1 MTTSSCS
8 DTKPDAPIK
17 CSVEPARTGSPKT
30 DLSSAVTTPVKKRKI
45 ASKSGGE
52 EASTPCQKPIKGK
65 AKGEWNAQ
73 RRLKL
78 WGAFNAC
85 ADIKWDE
92 VAAKVSSV
100 FGSVRVDFEYH
111 LGCSPR
117 CMTCVVR
124 SSVRLALLTPA
135 SHCQE
140 SG

>member
-1 MTTSSCS
+1 MTSFSCIDNS
-8 DTKPDAPIK
+8 PDASVG
-17 CSVEPARTGSPKT
+17 CSIGPTSGSPET

-45 ASKSGGE
+45 ASGSGGE

-92 VAAKVSSV
+92 VAAKVSY
-100 FGSVRVDFEYH
+100 GIASVRVAFEISSDAA
-111 LGCSPR
+111 G
-117 CMTCVVR
+117 VV
-124 SSVRLALLTPA
+124 
-135 SHCQE
+135 
-140 SG
+140 